1 MTIDFSTPALLFPA
15 ITLLL
20 LAYSNRYLALATRI
34 RDLHKQHLEH
44 PEKILLQQIKNMR
57 TRVYLIRN
65 MQAFGILSFFGCV
78 LCMTFL
84 YLGSATTAN
93 YLFGASLVVLLI
105 SLALSLIETQMST
118 YALSL
123 QLRDMEDAPTQT
135 TDHE

>member
-1 MTIDFSTPALLFPA
+1 MEIDFSTPALLFPA

-34 RDLHKQHLEH
+34 RDLHKQHVEN
-44 PEKILLQQIKNMR
+44 PEKNLVKQIKNMR

-65 MQAFGILSFFGCV
+65 MQAFGILSFFACV

-84 YLGSATTAN
+84 YLQYSELAHV
-93 YLFGASLVVLLI
+93 LFGAALGSLLL

-118 YALSL
+118 YALSV
-123 QLRDMEDAPTQT
+123 QLRDMEGADKKIIS
-135 TDHE
+135 

>member
-1 MTIDFSTPALLFPA
+1 MEIDFSTPALLFPA

-34 RDLHKQHLEH
+34 RDLHKQHVEN
-44 PEKILLQQIKNMR
+44 PEKNLIKQIKNMR

-65 MQAFGILSFFGCV
+65 MQAFGILSFFACV

-84 YLGSATTAN
+84 YLQKSEMAN
-93 YLFGASLVVLLI
+93 ILFGAALGSLLV

-118 YALSL
+118 YALSV
-123 QLRDMEDAPTQT
+123 QLRDMEKGK
-135 TDHE
+135 